1 MYPGSNFTSNE
12 IPYCFTLTAYLT
24 ECLPAVMVQP
34 TGGDYRM
41 TPVDTPR
48 HVRGVHGRV
57 APPSTPPTD

>member
-1 MYPGSNFTSNE
+1 
-12 IPYCFTLTAYLT
+12 
-24 ECLPAVMVQP
+24 MVQP

-57 APPSTPPTD
+57 APPSTRPTDWLVPGRNPQGVESERDNTITPG